1 MPRKNQIMSASTEK
15 IVTYAIGA
23 GITYFLIVKPLL
35 VKLGVIKSAEEL
47 AAEKE
52 RRENVNTYIADI
64 LKNQSPTKSLGE
76 WQIIADQIYEFLR
89 YSAASDNKDGAMMQI
104 MRVKNEADVATL
116 LKTFGTRQEYF
127 FGIPYGG
134 LQNLVAFVKSNLSN
148 SQIATIND
156 NLLRKNIKFR
166 F

>member
-1 MPRKNQIMSASTEK
+1 MPKQNQIMSASTEK

-35 VKLGVIKSAEEL
+35 VKLGVIKSAEEI

-52 RRENVNTYIADI
+52 NKENVDAYIDATI
-64 LKNQSPTKSLGE
+64 KSGTPTKSLGE
-76 WQIIADQIYEFLR
+76 WTLIGNQIYEFLR
-89 YSAASDNKDGAMMQI
+89 YSGASDDKNGAMMQI

-116 LKTFGTRQEYF
+116 LKAFGKRQEYF

-134 LQNLVAFVKSNLSN
+134 LQNLVSFVKSNLSD

-156 NLLRKNIKFR
+156 NYLRKNIKFR